1 MEPVLNEHLAS
12 SMIAVLSFLCLLMVQ
27 SFLRNLRNLRNLRMS
42 ISCGFISAADNRL
55 SYPANP
61 GVAD

>member
-27 SFLRNLRNLRNLRMS
+27 SFLRNLRNLRMS

>member
-12 SMIAVLSFLCLLMVQ
+12 STISVLCFLCLFVAQ
-27 SFLRNLRNLRNLRMS
+27 SFLRNLRNLRMN
-42 ISCGFISAADNRL
+42 ISCGLTSAAD
-55 SYPANP
+55 SHPSCPTNP